1 MCIRDSAEAAIHLG
15 GDVSGP
21 INQIRSRAGLNPL
34 NNPTQLDVWNERRW
48 ELAFEHDRYF
58 DLVRQGRAATVLQSL
73 GKPFVIGKHELFP
86 IPQQQIDLSNGI
98 LTQNPGW

>member
-1 MCIRDSAEAAIHLG
+1 MNAEAAIHLG

-21 INQIRSRAGLNPL
+21 INQIRTRAGLNPL
-34 NNPTQLDVWNERRW
+34 NNPTQLDVWNERRL

-73 GKPFVIGKHELFP
+73 GKPFIIGKHELFP